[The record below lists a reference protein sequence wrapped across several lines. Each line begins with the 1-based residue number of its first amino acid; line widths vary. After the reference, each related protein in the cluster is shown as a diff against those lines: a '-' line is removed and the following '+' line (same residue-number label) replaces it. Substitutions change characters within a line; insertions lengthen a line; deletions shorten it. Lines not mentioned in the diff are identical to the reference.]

1 MFLSSF
7 TMVVRIDFT
16 GNRLYTTNTSQC
28 WTWERLYNLWKSS
41 KGIGR
46 EILTVMFQHLRAS
59 LIEGTK
65 SEPHSSMLWTA
76 SKFTCKSW
84 SIHDSKPTARPQDVK
99 KSTKFQAKKGNLD
112 QVEKAMLIQCFASM
126 GLFLIQASVRFLTVY
141 HLFTLTPLDM
151 CAGRSLARSWF
162 WRGRICSETSHNTG
176 HLATRYSYRIP
187 SSLIWHHLRQCE
199 PSIDSHP
206 EVEEDGDHVEDL
218 V

>member
-112 QVEKAMLIQCFASM
+112 QVK
-126 GLFLIQASVRFLTVY
+126 
-141 HLFTLTPLDM
+141 
-151 CAGRSLARSWF
+151 
-162 WRGRICSETSHNTG
+162 
-176 HLATRYSYRIP
+176 
-187 SSLIWHHLRQCE
+187 RQCWSSVSLTWDCFWSRLLLDSWRYITSS
-199 PSIDSHP
+199 PSLHLTC
-206 EVEEDGDHVEDL
+206 VL
-218 V
+218 VGPWPGLGFDEAGYAPRPAIIQDTWQLDIATEFQAP

>member
-84 SIHDSKPTARPQDVK
+84 SIHGSKPTARPQDVK

-112 QVEKAMLIQCFASM
+112 QVKKAMLIQCFANM
-126 GLFLIQASVRFLTVY
+126 GLFLIQASVKILDCIVYITSPPSLHLTCVLVGPWPGLGFDEAGY
-141 HLFTLTPLDM
+141 APRPAIIQDTWQLD
-151 CAGRSLARSWF
+151 
-162 WRGRICSETSHNTG
+162 I
-176 HLATRYSYRIP
+176 ATEFQAP
-187 SSLIWHHLRQCE
+187 
-199 PSIDSHP
+199 
-206 EVEEDGDHVEDL
+206 
-218 V
+218 